1 MDRPWVVEN
10 VEDAKPYLPGAAM
23 LCGSMLGLRVR
34 RHRLFLSSHP
44 LSSPC
49 PCQCRKMAGLLG
61 IYSGRINRLG
71 VGGTPYVA
79 SSGRT
84 HYRPPTAPF
93 AEGCAAMEIFWMNR
107 HELSEAIPPAYT
119 EWIGRQ
125 LLAALAEPAH

>member
-1 MDRPWVVEN
+1 M
-10 VEDAKPYLPGAAM
+10 PGAAM
-23 LCGSMLGLRVR
+23 LCGSMFGLRVR

-49 PCQCRKMAGLLG
+49 PCQCRNTAGLLG

-71 VGGTPYVA
+71 VGGIAYVA

-93 AEGCAAMEIFWMNR
+93 ADGCAAMGIHWMSR
-107 HELSEAIPPAYT
+107 DELCESIPPAYT

-125 LLAALAEPAH
+125 LLAALVQAAH